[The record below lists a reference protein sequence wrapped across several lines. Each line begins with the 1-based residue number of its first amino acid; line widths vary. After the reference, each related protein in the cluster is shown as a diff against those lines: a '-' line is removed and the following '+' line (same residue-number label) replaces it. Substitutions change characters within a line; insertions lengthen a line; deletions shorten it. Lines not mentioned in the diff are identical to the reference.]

1 MIAPIWSYQKCLQ
14 KKEVPWCWHR
24 FMVAHFCINSPIHDY
39 TVVSHI
45 YRLQGDIS
53 TLPYIVWWSNQ
64 GVSISMLFV
73 LFPAFKS
80 LFFGSSLVV
89 WQVTVNKPTTVPHST
104 RDYPF
109 CFHTFSHAFL
119 HTPSSSPFP
128 NFRNYY
134 IIFRSI
140 CFYHLHVN
148 KNMKYL
154 SVCIW
159 FITCSISHLY
169 TFFHTW
175 HHIILSKDWIIFHVF
190 SYNIFFIHSPLT
202 SMWNNTMSWQTLGA
216 AVSSIEQCSF
226 HWIWTKE

>member
-14 KKEVPWCWHR
+14 KKEVPWCWHC

-45 YRLQGDIS
+45 YRLQGDSS

-128 NFRNYY
+128 LGITISYLDQFVF
-134 IIFRSI
+134 IIYMWTRTWNIYLYVSD
-140 CFYHLHVN
+140 LSHVV
-148 KNMKYL
+148 
-154 SVCIW
+154 SP
-159 FITCSISHLY
+159 TY
-169 TFFHTW
+169 THFSTHD
-175 HHIILSKDWIIFHVF
+175 IIL
-190 SYNIFFIHSPLT
+190 FF
-202 SMWNNTMSWQTLGA
+202 QK
-216 AVSSIEQCSF
+216 IE
-226 HWIWTKE
+226 

>member
-1 MIAPIWSYQKCLQ
+1 MWSYQKCLQ
-14 KKEVPWCWHR
+14 KKEVPWCWHC

-128 NFRNYY
+128 LGITISYLDQFVF
-134 IIFRSI
+134 IIYMWTRTWNIYLYVSD
-140 CFYHLHVN
+140 LSHVV
-148 KNMKYL
+148 
-154 SVCIW
+154 SP
-159 FITCSISHLY
+159 TY
-169 TFFHTW
+169 THFFHTW

-216 AVSSIEQCSF
+216 TVSSIEQCSF
-226 HWIWTKE
+226 HWI